1 MAKAGSGAVSK
12 TAKNPAAK
20 TAKNS
25 AKNSA
30 QNSADTAKT
39 AKNSAAKTAQNL
51 ARNSR
56 IPISTCSAFGDIKP
70 KIDYPLIW
78 EYTIFVPLD
87 RDEKELIASTL
98 GICEHKLTAS
108 NKNAKYKSFKLNLL
122 VRSENERLEIFAK
135 LKAACAFV
143 L

>member
-1 MAKAGSGAVSK
+1 MAKVGSGAVSK

-25 AKNSA
+25 V

-39 AKNSAAKTAQNL
+39 AKNSAAKTVQNSAKNL

-56 IPISTCSAFGDIKP
+56 IPIGACLADIKP

>member
-1 MAKAGSGAVSK
+1 MAKAGSGAVG
-12 TAKNPAAK
+12 K

-25 AKNSA
+25 V

-51 ARNSR
+51 AKDLARNSR
-56 IPISTCSAFGDIKP
+56 IPIGACLADIKP

-78 EYTIFVPLD
+78 EYVIFMPLD

-108 NKNAKYKSFKLNLL
+108 NKNTKYKSFKLNLL

>member
-1 MAKAGSGAVSK
+1 MVAKAGSGAVSK
-12 TAKNPAAK
+12 TAKN
-20 TAKNS
+20 S

-30 QNSADTAKT
+30 D
-39 AKNSAAKTAQNL
+39 AAKTAQNL
-51 ARNSR
+51 AKDLAKDLARNSR
-56 IPISTCSAFGDIKP
+56 IPIGACLADIKP

-135 LKAACAFV
+135 LKATCAFV

>member
-1 MAKAGSGAVSK
+1 MAKVGSGAVSK

-25 AKNSA
+25 A
-30 QNSADTAKT
+30 QNSADT
-39 AKNSAAKTAQNL
+39 AKTAQNL

-56 IPISTCSAFGDIKP
+56 IPIGACLADIKP

-135 LKAACAFV
+135 LKATCVFV

>member
-1 MAKAGSGAVSK
+1 MVAKVGSGAVSK
-12 TAKNPAAK
+12 TAK
-20 TAKNS
+20 
-25 AKNSA
+25 
-30 QNSADTAKT
+30 NSADTAKT

-51 ARNSR
+51 AKDLARNSR
-56 IPISTCSAFGDIKP
+56 IPISACSAFGDIKP

-135 LKAACAFV
+135 LKAACTFV

>member
-1 MAKAGSGAVSK
+1 MSK

-20 TAKNS
+20 TAKNL
-25 AKNSA
+25 AK
-30 QNSADTAKT
+30 NSADTAKT
-39 AKNSAAKTAQNL
+39 AKNL

-56 IPISTCSAFGDIKP
+56 IPIGACLADIKP

>member
-1 MAKAGSGAVSK
+1 MAKVGSGAVSK

-25 AKNSA
+25 A
-30 QNSADTAKT
+30 DTAKT
-39 AKNSAAKTAQNL
+39 AKNL

-56 IPISTCSAFGDIKP
+56 IPISTCLADIKP

>member
-1 MAKAGSGAVSK
+1 MGSGAVSK
-12 TAKNPAAK
+12 TAKN
-20 TAKNS
+20 S
-25 AKNSA
+25 AK
-30 QNSADTAKT
+30 NSADTAKT
-39 AKNSAAKTAQNL
+39 AKNSAAKTVQNSAKNL

-56 IPISTCSAFGDIKP
+56 MPIGACLADIKP

-78 EYTIFVPLD
+78 EHTIFVPLD

-122 VRSENERLEIFAK
+122 VRSENERLDIFAK

>member
-1 MAKAGSGAVSK
+1 MVAKVGSGAVSK
-12 TAKNPAAK
+12 TAKN
-20 TAKNS
+20 
-25 AKNSA
+25 
-30 QNSADTAKT
+30 SADTAKT
-39 AKNSAAKTAQNL
+39 AKNL

-56 IPISTCSAFGDIKP
+56 IPISACLADIKP

>member
-1 MAKAGSGAVSK
+1 MSK

-25 AKNSA
+25 AKNLA
-30 QNSADTAKT
+30 KNSADTAKT
-39 AKNSAAKTAQNL
+39 AKNLAQNLVKDL

-56 IPISTCSAFGDIKP
+56 IPISTCLADIKP

-87 RDEKELIASTL
+87 RDEKELIANTL

-108 NKNAKYKSFKLNLL
+108 NKNTKYKSFKLNLL

>member
-1 MAKAGSGAVSK
+1 MAKVGSGAVSK
-12 TAKNPAAK
+12 TAK
-20 TAKNS
+20 
-25 AKNSA
+25 
-30 QNSADTAKT
+30 NSADTAKT

-51 ARNSR
+51 AKNLARNSR
-56 IPISTCSAFGDIKP
+56 IPISTCLADIKP

>member
-1 MAKAGSGAVSK
+1 MAKAGSGTVS
-12 TAKNPAAK
+12 K

-30 QNSADTAKT
+30 D
-39 AKNSAAKTAQNL
+39 AAKTAQNL
-51 ARNSR
+51 AKDLAKDLARNSR
-56 IPISTCSAFGDIKP
+56 IPIGACLADIKP

>member
-1 MAKAGSGAVSK
+1 MVAKVGSGAVSK

-30 QNSADTAKT
+30 DTAKT
-39 AKNSAAKTAQNL
+39 AQNLAKDLAKDL

-56 IPISTCSAFGDIKP
+56 IPIGACLADIKP

>member
-12 TAKNPAAK
+12 TAKN
-20 TAKNS
+20 S

-30 QNSADTAKT
+30 D
-39 AKNSAAKTAQNL
+39 AAKTAQNL
-51 ARNSR
+51 AKDLAKDLARNSR
-56 IPISTCSAFGDIKP
+56 IPIGACLADIKP

-135 LKAACAFV
+135 LKATCAFV

>member
-1 MAKAGSGAVSK
+1 MAKVGSGAVSK
-12 TAKNPAAK
+12 TAK
-20 TAKNS
+20 TAK
-25 AKNSA
+25 
-30 QNSADTAKT
+30 NSADTAKT
-39 AKNSAAKTAQNL
+39 AKNLAQNL

-56 IPISTCSAFGDIKP
+56 IPIGACLADIKP

>member
-1 MAKAGSGAVSK
+1 MAKVGSGAVSK
-12 TAKNPAAK
+12 T
-20 TAKNS
+20 

-39 AKNSAAKTAQNL
+39 AQNL

-56 IPISTCSAFGDIKP
+56 IPIGACLADIKP

>member
-1 MAKAGSGAVSK
+1 MVAKVGSGAVSK

-25 AKNSA
+25 A
-30 QNSADTAKT
+30 DIAKT
-39 AKNSAAKTAQNL
+39 AKDL

-56 IPISTCSAFGDIKP
+56 IPISACLANIKP

-135 LKAACAFV
+135 LKAACTFV

>member
-1 MAKAGSGAVSK
+1 MAKVGSGAVSK
-12 TAKNPAAK
+12 TAKNSADTAK
-20 TAKNS
+20 TAQNL
-25 AKNSA
+25 AK
-30 QNSADTAKT
+30 NSADTAKT

-56 IPISTCSAFGDIKP
+56 IPIGACLADIKP

-135 LKAACAFV
+135 LKATCAFV

>member
-1 MAKAGSGAVSK
+1 MAKVGSGAVSK
-12 TAKNPAAK
+12 TAK
-20 TAKNS
+20 
-25 AKNSA
+25 
-30 QNSADTAKT
+30 NSADTAKT
-39 AKNSAAKTAQNL
+39 AKNSAAKIAQNL

-56 IPISTCSAFGDIKP
+56 IPIGACLADIKP

-108 NKNAKYKSFKLNLL
+108 NKNTKYKSFKLNLL

>member
-1 MAKAGSGAVSK
+1 MVAKVGSGAVSK

-25 AKNSA
+25 A
-30 QNSADTAKT
+30 DTAKT
-39 AKNSAAKTAQNL
+39 AKNLAQNLAKDL

-56 IPISTCSAFGDIKP
+56 IPISTCLADIKP

-135 LKAACAFV
+135 LKAACTFV

>member
-25 AKNSA
+25 A
-30 QNSADTAKT
+30 DIAKT
-39 AKNSAAKTAQNL
+39 AKEL

-56 IPISTCSAFGDIKP
+56 IPISACLADIKP

-78 EYTIFVPLD
+78 EYTIFVPLY
-87 RDEKELIASTL
+87 RNEKELIASTL

-135 LKAACAFV
+135 LKATCAFV

>member
-1 MAKAGSGAVSK
+1 MSK

-25 AKNSA
+25 A
-30 QNSADTAKT
+30 QNSADT
-39 AKNSAAKTAQNL
+39 AKTAQNL

-56 IPISTCSAFGDIKP
+56 IPISACLADIKP

-98 GICEHKLTAS
+98 GICEHKLTVS

-135 LKAACAFV
+135 LKVACTFV

>member
-1 MAKAGSGAVSK
+1 MSK
-12 TAKNPAAK
+12 TAKNPTAK
-20 TAKNS
+20 T

-56 IPISTCSAFGDIKP
+56 SPIGACLADIKP

-87 RDEKELIASTL
+87 RDEKELIASTI
-98 GICEHKLTAS
+98 GICEHKLAAS

-135 LKAACAFV
+135 LKATCAFV

>member
-1 MAKAGSGAVSK
+1 MSK

-20 TAKNS
+20 TAKT
-25 AKNSA
+25 A
-30 QNSADTAKT
+30 Q
-39 AKNSAAKTAQNL
+39 NSAAKTAQNL
-51 ARNSR
+51 AQNLAKDLARNSR
-56 IPISTCSAFGDIKP
+56 IPTGACLADIKP

>member
-1 MAKAGSGAVSK
+1 MVAKAGSGAVSK

-25 AKNSA
+25 A
-30 QNSADTAKT
+30 DTAKT
-39 AKNSAAKTAQNL
+39 AKNL

-56 IPISTCSAFGDIKP
+56 IPISACLADIKP

-87 RDEKELIASTL
+87 RNEKELIASTL

-135 LKAACAFV
+135 LKATCAFV

>member
-1 MAKAGSGAVSK
+1 MAKVESGAVSK
-12 TAKNPAAK
+12 TAKN
-20 TAKNS
+20 
-25 AKNSA
+25 
-30 QNSADTAKT
+30 SADTAKT
-39 AKNSAAKTAQNL
+39 AQNLAQNLAKNL

-56 IPISTCSAFGDIKP
+56 IPISACSAFGDIKP

>member
-1 MAKAGSGAVSK
+1 MGSGAVSK
-12 TAKNPAAK
+12 TV
-20 TAKNS
+20 
-25 AKNSA
+25 KNSA

-56 IPISTCSAFGDIKP
+56 IPISTCLADIKP

>member
-1 MAKAGSGAVSK
+1 MAKVGSGAVSK
-12 TAKNPAAK
+12 TAKN
-20 TAKNS
+20 
-25 AKNSA
+25 
-30 QNSADTAKT
+30 SADTAKT
-39 AKNSAAKTAQNL
+39 AKNLAQNLAKDL

-56 IPISTCSAFGDIKP
+56 IPIGACLADIKP

-78 EYTIFVPLD
+78 EYTIFMPLH

-135 LKAACAFV
+135 LKVACAFV

>member
-1 MAKAGSGAVSK
+1 MGSGAVSK
-12 TAKNPAAK
+12 TAK
-20 TAKNS
+20 
-25 AKNSA
+25 
-30 QNSADTAKT
+30 NSADTAKT

-51 ARNSR
+51 AQNLARNSR
-56 IPISTCSAFGDIKP
+56 IPISTCLADIKP

-135 LKAACAFV
+135 LKAACVFV

>member
-1 MAKAGSGAVSK
+1 MAKVGSGAVSK

-25 AKNSA
+25 A
-30 QNSADTAKT
+30 DTAKT
-39 AKNSAAKTAQNL
+39 AKNS

-56 IPISTCSAFGDIKP
+56 IPISTCSADIKP

-122 VRSENERLEIFAK
+122 VQSENERLEIFAK

>member
-25 AKNSA
+25 A
-30 QNSADTAKT
+30 DIAKT
-39 AKNSAAKTAQNL
+39 AKDL

-56 IPISTCSAFGDIKP
+56 IPISACSAFGDIKP

-87 RDEKELIASTL
+87 RDEKELIANTL

>member
-1 MAKAGSGAVSK
+1 MSK

-20 TAKNS
+20 TAK
-25 AKNSA
+25 
-30 QNSADTAKT
+30 
-39 AKNSAAKTAQNL
+39 TAQNLAKDLAKDL

-56 IPISTCSAFGDIKP
+56 IPIGACLADIKP

-135 LKAACAFV
+135 LKATCAFV

>member
-1 MAKAGSGAVSK
+1 MVAKVGSGAVSK
-12 TAKNPAAK
+12 T
-20 TAKNS
+20 

-56 IPISTCSAFGDIKP
+56 IPISTCLADIKP

>member
-1 MAKAGSGAVSK
+1 MAKVGSGTVSK
-12 TAKNPAAK
+12 T
-20 TAKNS
+20 

-39 AKNSAAKTAQNL
+39 AQNLAKNL

-56 IPISTCSAFGDIKP
+56 IPIGACLADIKP

-87 RDEKELIASTL
+87 RDEKELIASLVSASINLQQAIKTL
-98 GICEHKLTAS
+98 NI
-108 NKNAKYKSFKLNLL
+108 
-122 VRSENERLEIFAK
+122 
-135 LKAACAFV
+135 KA
-143 L
+143 LS

>member
-1 MAKAGSGAVSK
+1 MVAKVGSGAVSK
-12 TAKNPAAK
+12 TAKN
-20 TAKNS
+20 
-25 AKNSA
+25 
-30 QNSADTAKT
+30 SADT
-39 AKNSAAKTAQNL
+39 AKTAQNL

-56 IPISTCSAFGDIKP
+56 IPIGACLADIKP

-122 VRSENERLEIFAK
+122 VRSENERLEIFSK

>member
-1 MAKAGSGAVSK
+1 MAKVGSGAVSK
-12 TAKNPAAK
+12 TAKN
-20 TAKNS
+20 
-25 AKNSA
+25 
-30 QNSADTAKT
+30 SADTAKT
-39 AKNSAAKTAQNL
+39 AQNLAKNLVKDL

-56 IPISTCSAFGDIKP
+56 IPIGACLADIKP

>member
-12 TAKNPAAK
+12 TAKN
-20 TAKNS
+20 
-25 AKNSA
+25 
-30 QNSADTAKT
+30 SADTAKT
-39 AKNSAAKTAQNL
+39 AKNLAKDLAKDL

-56 IPISTCSAFGDIKP
+56 IPIGACLADIKP

>member
-1 MAKAGSGAVSK
+1 MVAKVESGAVSK

-25 AKNSA
+25 A
-30 QNSADTAKT
+30 DIAKT
-39 AKNSAAKTAQNL
+39 AKDL

-56 IPISTCSAFGDIKP
+56 IPISACLANIKP

-87 RDEKELIASTL
+87 RDEKELIANTL

-135 LKAACAFV
+135 LKATCAFV

>member
-25 AKNSA
+25 A
-30 QNSADTAKT
+30 DTAKT
-39 AKNSAAKTAQNL
+39 AKNL

-56 IPISTCSAFGDIKP
+56 IPISACSAFGDITP